1 MSQPWRTRSRRT
13 LLDLHPWLSVE
24 RHVVELPDGRVIEDW
39 PWVVGREYVNV
50 LAVNEDGLFLLFRQT
65 KYAVEG
71 TTLAPVGGYL
81 EEGEDPLVAARR
93 ELLEE
98 TGHEAPDWRPL
109 GRYVVDGNRGAGVSK
124 GGIGGA
130 PAVAVLNRCLDPR
143 DPLGETLQRRRPH
156 VEPGL
161 QLAAVL
167 RRQLED
173 VLQRSGQPERL
184 HIVRLSP

>member
-109 GRYVVDGNRGAGVSK
+109 GRYVVDGNRGAGV
-124 GGIGGA
+124 GHLFLARGA
-130 PAVAVLNRCLDPR
+130 RQVTQPDPDDLEEQELLTLTRPELEAALLAGELKVMSWATVVALALVALDR
-143 DPLGETLQRRRPH
+143 
-156 VEPGL
+156 
-161 QLAAVL
+161 
-167 RRQLED
+167 
-173 VLQRSGQPERL
+173 
-184 HIVRLSP
+184 